1 MELLIMPH
9 RAAVLAFAFGASLLA
24 SPLYAQSSIAT
35 VNGEA
40 ITNRDVE
47 QRMKVS
53 GALFRQPLSRAAA
66 IQELIDDKI
75 KINEGRR
82 IGMRMTAAGL
92 DDSMTR
98 LATNARQTPTQFEQ
112 NLIRAGIDPE
122 AVKSKIT
129 GQAIWTELLRQRAR
143 SQNVSNSELNA
154 ELERRAAKG
163 EAKVDYV
170 VRQIVFVV
178 PSGSSPGQRERDA
191 NGARGRFTDCEAGVE
206 YMRTLRDVAVKERI
220 GRTSTE
226 LPKAMNELLGKTPIG
241 RLTPPFRSEQGIE
254 MIAVCEKNDR
264 LDNIQLRNQIEQEL
278 LQKRAEGTSATY
290 LNELKAKA
298 EIRR

>member
-1 MELLIMPH
+1 MSS
-9 RAAVLAFAFGASLLA
+9 RVAVIALSLATYGLA
-24 SPLYAQSSIAT
+24 TPVMAQSSIAT

-40 ITNRDVE
+40 ITNRDVD

-53 GALFRQPLSRAAA
+53 GALFRQPLSRTAA

-82 IGMRMTAAGL
+82 LGMRMTPAGL
-92 DDSMTR
+92 DDSMSR

-122 AVKSKIT
+122 AVKAKIT

-154 ELERRAAKG
+154 ELERRTAKG
-163 EAKVDYV
+163 EAKVTDYV

-178 PSGSSPGQRERDA
+178 AAGSSPGQRERDA
-191 NGARGRFTDCEAGVE
+191 NGARGRFTDCETGVE
-206 YMRTLRDVAVKERI
+206 FMRTLRDVAVKERI
-220 GRTSTE
+220 GRTSTD
-226 LPKAMNELLGKTPIG
+226 LPKQMNELLGKTPVG
-241 RLTPPFRSEQGIE
+241 RLTPPFRSDQGIE

-298 EIRR
+298 EVRR

>member
-1 MELLIMPH
+1 MLH
-9 RAAVLAFAFGASLLA
+9 RAAILALA
-24 SPLYAQSSIAT
+24 LAAYGLARPAHAQSSIAT
-35 VNGEA
+35 VNGEP

-53 GALFRQPLSRAAA
+53 GALFRQPMSRAAA
-66 IQELIDDKI
+66 LQELIDDKI

-82 IGMRMTAAGL
+82 IGMRMTPAGL
-92 DDSMTR
+92 DDSMSR
-98 LATNARQTPTQFEQ
+98 LAASVRQTTTQFEQ
-112 NLIRAGIDPE
+112 SLLRSGIDPE
-122 AVKSKIT
+122 AVKAKIT

-154 ELERRAAKG
+154 EMERRAAKG
-163 EAKVDYV
+163 DAKVTDYV
-170 VRQIVFVV
+170 VRQVVFVV
-178 PSGSSPGQRERDA
+178 AAGSNPGQRERDA
-191 NGARGRFTDCEAGVE
+191 NGARGRFTDCETGVE

-220 GRTSTE
+220 GRSSTD
-226 LPKAMNELLGKTPIG
+226 LPKQMNELLGKTPVG

-254 MIAVCEKNDR
+254 MIAVCEKNER
-264 LDNIQLRNQIEQEL
+264 LDNIQLRNQIEREL
-278 LQKRAEGTSATY
+278 TQKSAEGTSATY